1 MNVAE
6 SIHAELTGHAGTF
19 ALVGDR
25 VHHGEL
31 PQEPTLPAISF
42 LLSTG
47 PTEHVMSSARAAF
60 KRPVYRLQC
69 WSEVSW
75 LETQNVATQ
84 VELAL
89 DGFYGLLGGAGGV
102 NRCVLLVNSVEL
114 DDPPTGW
121 RRKILDFEVW
131 G

>member
-1 MNVAE
+1 
-6 SIHAELTGHAGTF
+6 
-19 ALVGDR
+19 
-25 VHHGEL
+25 
-31 PQEPTLPAISF
+31 
-42 LLSTG
+42 
-47 PTEHVMSSARAAF
+47 
-60 KRPVYRLQC
+60 
-69 WSEVSW
+69 
-75 LETQNVATQ
+75 
-84 VELAL
+84 LAL